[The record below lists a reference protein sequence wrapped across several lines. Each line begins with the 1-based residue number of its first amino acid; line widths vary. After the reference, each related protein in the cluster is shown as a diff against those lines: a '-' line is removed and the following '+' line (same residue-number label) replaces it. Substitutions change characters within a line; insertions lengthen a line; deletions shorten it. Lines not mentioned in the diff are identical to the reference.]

1 MQASKIVTSLA
12 ASFQARCSKFGRT
25 VVVAHPVPKIKGG
38 NQWRKMYFSGFR
50 GDQGRHEARGVGGGE
65 ATLPEA

>member
-38 NQWRKMYFSGFR
+38 NQ
-50 GDQGRHEARGVGGGE
+50 
-65 ATLPEA
+65 